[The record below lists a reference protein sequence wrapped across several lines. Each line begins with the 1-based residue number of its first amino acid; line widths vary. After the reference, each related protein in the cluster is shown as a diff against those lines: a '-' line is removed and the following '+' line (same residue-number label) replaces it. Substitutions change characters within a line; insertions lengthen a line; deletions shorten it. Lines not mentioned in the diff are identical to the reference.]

1 MFNKNWRKAL
11 QPKNVVLATVLAVAG
26 VSAVAQSL
34 PDLGLTSGDPWNA
47 DLYYENHTALR
58 DKAGLSKFRNTLQ
71 SEMSK
76 NLNDGWRFRGIL
88 RGTYDGVYDLNDSQ
102 YGKNA
107 GGAVNLTNGVGQQ
120 ASPYGNGGVNWY
132 TGLLGG
138 LPPTNQFYMPA
149 GSSSTYTLTAADS
162 IAITS
167 YAAITL
173 PNNGGTIAAIP
184 GTNRLAGTTFTVP
197 VYAANNTNTGMAFLG
212 SNWHGVDS
220 KGLNFATPV
229 RPCNYDPRG
238 CMDFGGYGNLSQA
251 QLAAPEFN
259 SRLDF
264 IREAYVTNTF
274 KADGGDVFVKFGKQ
288 QVVWGRTDLF
298 RVLDVINPVDY
309 SRNNIYDELQDIR
322 IPMWIAQAEYRMGAS
337 ENMQDRNLSVVWNF
351 DQFRPNNLGQ
361 GGTPNSIL
369 GAGDFFRS
377 MANCYQNGCTVGGFA
392 FANGT
397 TGGVSTNFGP
407 GQIGLAKVDLPNW
420 SLSNTQL
427 GLKFEGVTK
436 DGLSFSL
443 NGLTYR
449 SQLPSLRGMQV
460 PGSVN
465 PFTGATTVTNGAALA
480 GGTALTNY
488 VNARAAYA
496 ANPNATTLAA
506 VDAANA
512 ALGAAAF
519 GTGATMNGAYLPLF
533 EMAYPRVNLVGGSMD
548 FQVESLGAAMRLEGA
563 YTRGEE
569 FANTLRP
576 SLYSSNPVWRSVIG
590 FDRPTFVPFI
600 STERTVL
607 FSGQLFYQHIFNH
620 EQEQRPWGMA
630 GMPDWKDNAIATLLM
645 KAFLM
650 NDRVS
655 PEIIFAR
662 DFRAQAN
669 VIAPAVEWLYTD
681 NLKLKFGANIKFGSE
696 QTNWGWSSAHAADA
710 ISPFTANTS
719 GLGPLTDSGLGGLE
733 PLGRFRAGPIGTA
746 FGQNEIYA
754 TLRYK
759 F

>member
-1 MFNKNWRKAL
+1 MFNKKWRKAL
-11 QPKNVVLATVLAVAG
+11 QPKNVVLATLLAVAG
-26 VSAVAQSL
+26 VSAVAQNL

-47 DLYYENHTALR
+47 ELYYENHTALR

-107 GGAVNLTNGVGQQ
+107 GGAVQMGNSGGAAVSYLAAAYDNGATAGPLAGFTA
-120 ASPYGNGGVNWY
+120 ASPNAFLGFAPGINSATDLVNALKITGNTVAYG
-132 TGLLGG
+132 GG
-138 LPPTNQFYMPA
+138 LSGSAIA
-149 GSSSTYTLTAADS
+149 GL
-162 IAITS
+162 
-167 YAAITL
+167 YATVAPWAYAQNNNVHILGYGL
-173 PNNGGTIAAIP
+173 PGA
-184 GTNRLAGTTFTVP
+184 LV
-197 VYAANNTNTGMAFLG
+197 VSNTGTGGISAAGFASGTSAAYANQGLVILG
-212 SNWHGVDS
+212 SNWNNSNATSV
-220 KGLNFATPV
+220 GLAVPV
-229 RPCNYDPRG
+229 RPCNYDSRG
-238 CMDFGGYGNLSQA
+238 CKDFGGYGNLSQA

-264 IREAYVTNTF
+264 IREAYVTKTIGL
-274 KADGGDVFVKFGKQ
+274 DGGESAFLKIGKQ

-369 GAGDFFRS
+369 GAGDFFRAMS
-377 MANCYQNGCTVGGFA
+377 NCWDNGCTVANFA
-392 FANGT
+392 DGNKA
-397 TGGVSTNFGP
+397 TNFGP
-407 GQIGLAKVDLPNW
+407 GVIGIRNVNLPNW
-420 SLSNTQL
+420 SLNNTQL
-427 GLKFEGVTK
+427 GAKFEGVTRE
-436 DGLSFSL
+436 GLSFSV
-443 NGLTYR
+443 NALTYR
-449 SQLPSLRGMQV
+449 SQLPSLHGGQIAN
-460 PGSVN
+460 N
-465 PFTGATTVTNGAALA
+465 PFTNAS
-480 GGTALTNY
+480 TANVGSTPYLI
-488 VNARAAYA
+488 
-496 ANPNATTLAA
+496 
-506 VDAANA
+506 
-512 ALGAAAF
+512 AF
-519 GTGATMNGAYLPLF
+519 DMV
-533 EMAYPRVNLVGGSMD
+533 YPRVNLVGGSMD

-563 YTRGEE
+563 YTTGEE
-569 FANTLRP
+569 FANTLKP
-576 SLYSSNPVWRSVIG
+576 ELYSKNPVWRSVIG

-607 FSGQLFYQHIFNH
+607 FSGQLFYQHIFDH
-620 EQEQRPWGMA
+620 QVEQRPAGLA

-655 PEIIFAR
+655 PEVIFAR
-662 DFRAQAN
+662 DFRAQSS
-669 VIAPAVEWLYTD
+669 VVAPAVEWLYSD
-681 NLKLKFGANIKFGSE
+681 NLKLKFGANIKFKDH
-696 QTNWGWSSAHAADA
+696 TNQNTFDDCRSCNPFNPYTSAGQPAGY
-710 ISPFTANTS
+710 S
-719 GLGPLTDSGLGGLE
+719 LGLGGAE
-733 PLGRFRAGPIGTA
+733 PLGMFRAGPIGTA
-746 FGQNEIYA
+746 FQQNEIYA

>member
-1 MFNKNWRKAL
+1 
-11 QPKNVVLATVLAVAG
+11 
-26 VSAVAQSL
+26 
-34 PDLGLTSGDPWNA
+34 
-47 DLYYENHTALR
+47 LR

-88 RGTYDGVYDLNDSQ
+88 RGSYDGVYDLNKNQ
-102 YGKNA
+102 YGEGA
-107 GGAVNLTNGVGQQ
+107 GGAVEMGNGLGPYVNTNPHDPNAPGPFPATVPYAGGIVDWVYGAANLPGVGAF
-120 ASPYGNGGVNWY
+120 ASAYGSQ
-132 TGLLGG
+132 
-138 LPPTNQFYMPA
+138 LPSITYINQVRAA
-149 GSSSTYTLTAADS
+149 GSLPAMTQAQYDAALRYSAVNVNQGLAVVGSGWHAYDNRGLT
-162 IAITS
+162 
-167 YAAITL
+167 
-173 PNNGGTIAAIP
+173 
-184 GTNRLAGTTFTVP
+184 
-197 VYAANNTNTGMAFLG
+197 
-212 SNWHGVDS
+212 
-220 KGLNFATPV
+220 FATPV
-229 RPCNYDPRG
+229 RPCNVDPRG
-238 CMDFGGYGNLSQA
+238 CIDFGGYGNKTKNE
-251 QLAAPEFN
+251 LAFPEFN
-259 SRLDF
+259 DRLDF
-264 IREAYVTNTF
+264 IREAYVTKTVGM
-274 KADGGDVFVKFGKQ
+274 DGGQSTFLKIGRQ

-322 IPMWIAQAEYRMGAS
+322 IPMFIAQAEYRMGAS

-351 DQFRPNNLGQ
+351 DRFRPNNLGQ

-369 GAGDFFRS
+369 DAGGFFRAMS
-377 MANCYQNGCTVGGFA
+377 MCYEYGCTVGNFA
-392 FANGT
+392 AANPNNPA
-397 TGGVSTNFGP
+397 GGGLATNFGP
-407 GQIGLAKVDLPNW
+407 GQIGIKGVDLPNW

-427 GLKFEGVTK
+427 GMKFEGITK
-436 DGLSFSL
+436 EGLSFSV

-460 PGSVN
+460 GQN
-465 PFTGATTVTNGAALA
+465 PFTGNGYNTNALA
-480 GGTALTNY
+480 PSAG
-488 VNARAAYA
+488 
-496 ANPNATTLAA
+496 ANPFPNAIP
-506 VDAANA
+506 
-512 ALGAAAF
+512 
-519 GTGATMNGAYLPLF
+519 MNGSYIPLF
-533 EMAYPRVNLVGGSMD
+533 EVVYPRVNLIGGSMD
-548 FQVESLGAAMRLEGA
+548 LQVESIGAALRLEGA

-576 SLYSSNPVWRSVIG
+576 EMYSKNPVWRSVIG
-590 FDRPTFVPFI
+590 LDRPTFVPFI

-620 EQEQRPWGMA
+620 ETAQRPWGMS

-669 VIAPAVEWLYTD
+669 VIAPAVEWIYTD
-681 NLKLKFGANIKFGSE
+681 NLKLKFGANVKFGHE
-696 QTNWGWSSAHAADA
+696 QSNWGWSSAHTANPLA
-710 ISPFTANTS
+710 PFTNQNTS
-719 GLGPLTDSGLGGLE
+719 AVQNYDFGYGGLE

-746 FGQNEIYA
+746 FGQNEVYA